1 MANKNWNF
9 LFKINLKTTISSSV
23 MTYIKKR
30 EIYTLYLKRK
40 IERIYNKIDS
50 SMYICSEG
58 LTYMYA
64 MHSFSFTYVIQS
76 MKVRRYAKTKAKE
89 NEMKEKQ
96 CEWTRKE
103 DLDIVTSSLFDGRNI
118 KYHHVLLFL
127 PTVKCYEQ
135 KKTRENGVYE
145 LLVSC
150 SSPLSRRKKGG
161 RKRRALVLAL
171 AFIYHH
177 LHMIH
182 IYMYECV
189 RRADFLSFSFSCP

>member
-1 MANKNWNF
+1 
-9 LFKINLKTTISSSV
+9 

-135 KKTRENGVYE
+135 KKRERTASTNCLYPVLL
-145 LLVSC
+145 LLVLFKKDDRKIYSFHLSIYVYIQ
-150 SSPLSRRKKGG
+150 SSK
-161 RKRRALVLAL
+161 ALFPVL
-171 AFIYHH
+171 
-177 LHMIH
+177 
-182 IYMYECV
+182 
-189 RRADFLSFSFSCP
+189 

>member
-1 MANKNWNF
+1 
-9 LFKINLKTTISSSV
+9 
-23 MTYIKKR
+23 
-30 EIYTLYLKRK
+30 
-40 IERIYNKIDS
+40 
-50 SMYICSEG
+50 
-58 LTYMYA
+58 MYA

-76 MKVRRYAKTKAKE
+76 MKVRRYAKKNKAKE

-96 CEWTRKE
+96 CEWTRIE

-135 KKTRENGVYE
+135 KKKRENSVYE

-150 SSPLSRRKKGG
+150 SSLLSRRK
-161 RKRRALVLAL
+161 KRRALVLAL

-177 LHMIH
+177 LHMIY